1 MPCNRSW
8 YNRVH
13 HKEHDMSLFDSLVGQ
28 VAGALNA
35 NGGQA
40 GGLMGVVTQ
49 LLTDPQHGG
58 LQGLIQT
65 FEQQGLGQVVASW
78 VGTGQNLPI
87 SAEQLS
93 AVLGSEKLQGLAQQV
108 GLDPQALSGQ
118 LAQWLPQAVDHLT
131 PQGQLPEAGALQPD
145 ALQGALGGL
154 LGKFLGQG

>member
-1 MPCNRSW
+1 
-8 YNRVH
+8 
-13 HKEHDMSLFDSLVGQ
+13 MSLFDSLVGQ

-35 NGGQA
+35 GGGNGGQV

-108 GLDPQALSGQ
+108 GLNPQELTGQ

-131 PQGQLPEAGALQPD
+131 PQGQVPEAGALQPD

>member
-1 MPCNRSW
+1 
-8 YNRVH
+8 
-13 HKEHDMSLFDSLVGQ
+13 
-28 VAGALNA
+28 
-35 NGGQA
+35 
-40 GGLMGVVTQ
+40 MGVVTQ
-49 LLTDPQHGG
+49 LLTDPKHGG

-65 FEQQGLGQVVASW
+65 FEQQGLGQIVASW

-87 SAEQLS
+87 SVEQLS

-131 PQGQLPEAGALQPD
+131 PQGQVPAPGALQPD

>member
-1 MPCNRSW
+1 
-8 YNRVH
+8 
-13 HKEHDMSLFDSLVGQ
+13 MSLFDSLVGQ
-28 VAGALNA
+28 VAGALTA
-35 NGGQA
+35 GGGDGDVAGGPA

-49 LLTDPQHGG
+49 LLPDPQHGG
-58 LQGLIQT
+58 LQGLVQT
-65 FEQQGLGQVVASW
+65 FPQQGLGQVVASW

-108 GLDPQALSGQ
+108 GLNPQELSGQ
-118 LAQWLPQAVDHLT
+118 LAQWLPQAVDQLT
-131 PQGQLPEAGALQPD
+131 PQGQVPEAGALQPD

>member
-1 MPCNRSW
+1 
-8 YNRVH
+8 
-13 HKEHDMSLFDSLVGQ
+13 MSLFDSLVGQ
-28 VAGALNA
+28 VAGPLTA
-35 NGGQA
+35 GGGDGDVAGGPA

-58 LQGLIQT
+58 LQGLVQT
-65 FEQQGLGQVVASW
+65 FQQQGLGQVVASW

-108 GLDPQALSGQ
+108 GLNPQELSGQ
-118 LAQWLPQAVDHLT
+118 LAQWLPQAVDQLT
-131 PQGQLPEAGALQPD
+131 PQGQVPEAGALQPD

>member
-1 MPCNRSW
+1 
-8 YNRVH
+8 
-13 HKEHDMSLFDSLVGQ
+13 MSLFDSLVGQ

-35 NGGQA
+35 GGGNGNGNGGQA

-58 LQGLIQT
+58 LQGLVQT

-93 AVLGSEKLQGLAQQV
+93 AVLGNEKLQGLAQQM
-108 GLDPQALSGQ
+108 GLNPQELSGH
-118 LAQWLPQAVDHLT
+118 LAQLLPQAVDHLT
-131 PQGQLPEAGALQPD
+131 PQGQVPEAGALQPD